1 MKKTTTKERVVIGLS
16 IVALLATMVLCLMH
30 FKPDW
35 KYMIAQAV
43 AIQAQDDAQLTPCE
57 DIDTQK
63 LPVSKLSSDN
73 IKTEQNLMLI
83 NKYNPLPVDFKADLT
98 DYADGLNMNSCM
110 VKAYKQLSD
119 DINKNFGEGLYIMSG
134 YRSVSE
140 QQEIFDNK
148 GGSLAAKP
156 GCSEHQTGLAL
167 DVYVKGYAGS
177 SFLKSEVGQYINS
190 ECWKYGFIIRYPMF
204 KSSITGIDYEP
215 WHIRYVGLPHS
226 EIIHKN
232 GITLEEYSDLFE
244 IDKYYEYGGYL
255 ISHQSR
261 DELDI
266 PKQFKDCIVSSDNK
280 GGYYITVVK

>member
-83 NKYNPLPVDFKADLT
+83 NKDNPLPIDFKADLT

-110 VKAYKQLSD
+110 
-119 DINKNFGEGLYIMSG
+119 
-134 YRSVSE
+134 
-140 QQEIFDNK
+140 
-148 GGSLAAKP
+148 
-156 GCSEHQTGLAL
+156 
-167 DVYVKGYAGS
+167 
-177 SFLKSEVGQYINS
+177 
-190 ECWKYGFIIRYPMF
+190 
-204 KSSITGIDYEP
+204 
-215 WHIRYVGLPHS
+215 
-226 EIIHKN
+226 
-232 GITLEEYSDLFE
+232 
-244 IDKYYEYGGYL
+244 DK
-255 ISHQSR
+255 
-261 DELDI
+261 
-266 PKQFKDCIVSSDNK
+266 
-280 GGYYITVVK
+280 